1 MMNIVWFFTGCIV
14 ATSFI
19 LLKQFYTK
27 DKKSKYIRRGIY
39 TKEFTVITNGNSE
52 SVEVQ
57 FELGEVESTSCM
69 SKVEVVSQVSSMSK
83 YNTESQKKEFESLVG
98 NSWIGSSEID
108 WIVDISIERNN
119 KIDKI
124 LK

>member
-14 ATSFI
+14 SFI
-19 LLKQFYTK
+19 LLRQYYTRVK
-27 DKKSKYIRRGIY
+27 YKKSKYIRRGIY
-39 TKEFTVITNGNSE
+39 SRKFTVITNGNSE

-108 WIVDISIERNN
+108 WIVDISTERNN